1 MSGRIGTFSPHL
13 SPPKFGAERRY
24 PHTWWSGFE
33 IDSPLRVSVQAVPL
47 PEPEATP
54 LVSSDSLDKE
64 AVLLTRVSEFLSP
77 RASLCI

>member
-1 MSGRIGTFSPHL
+1 MSGRIGLVLTCLHPSLAL
-13 SPPKFGAERRY
+13 SVVIPTPGG
-24 PHTWWSGFE
+24 PGFE

-64 AVLLTRVSEFLSP
+64 AVLLTRVS
-77 RASLCI
+77 